1 MSVSS
6 TDSILSGALE
16 EGKKKEK
23 QMERRGRGLGQQRTS
38 WPFTQIRKCSFF
50 FHRTIG
56 KYLEIIF
63 IAKLLLILLL
73 RFHCDVLPHKYK
85 AHPVLLDIWKK
96 NGYKPGI
103 EVHACNPTPFENL
116 RTALAREWIYVS
128 KKKLK
133 EKNRLQ
139 LNFSLNTVW
148 TQDIQAKRKH
158 FFLFNCSILSI
169 PAYPPRKLPTP

>member
-1 MSVSS
+1 MGR
-6 TDSILSGALE
+6 LR
-16 EGKKKEK
+16 K
-23 QMERRGRGLGQQRTS
+23 ERRKRSKWRDVEGDWGSKGHHGLSPKSGNVA
-38 WPFTQIRKCSFF
+38 FF